1 MRANAPGPHWEPCA
15 MTIAAVLRT
24 KGNNVISVLPD
35 LPVADVA
42 RIIEARR
49 IGAVLVLDAAGH
61 VLGIISERD
70 IVRALAT
77 RAGGIEGLAAE
88 ELMTRQVVMVDPA
101 TPVDA
106 ALQIMDE
113 GYFRHL
119 PVIGA
124 DGALLGLVSV
134 RDLVRHRLAQ
144 QQDQVESLTAYVT
157 RSYMH

>member
-1 MRANAPGPHWEPCA
+1 

-24 KGNNVISVLPD
+24 KGNAVISVTPD
-35 LPVADVA
+35 TAVADVA
-42 RIIEARR
+42 RLIEQRR
-49 IGAVLVLDAAGH
+49 IGAVLVLDPHGR

-77 RAGGIEGLAAE
+77 RSGGIEGLAAE
-88 ELMTRQVVMVDPA
+88 ALMTRQVVMVDPA

-119 PVIGA
+119 PVVDAEG
-124 DGALLGLVSV
+124 GLLGLVSV

-144 QQDQVESLTAYVT
+144 QQDAVESLTAYVT

>member
-1 MRANAPGPHWEPCA
+1 

-24 KGNNVISVLPD
+24 KGHDVISVAPD
-35 LPVADVA
+35 TPVAEVT
-42 RIIEARR
+42 RLIQSRR
-49 IGAVLVLDAAGH
+49 IGAVLVRDGH
-61 VLGIISERD
+61 GRVLGIISERD

-77 RAGGIEGLAAE
+77 RNGGIEGLAAE
-88 ELMTRQVVMVDPA
+88 ALMTREVIMVGPA

-119 PVIGA
+119 PVVDAEG
-124 DGALLGLVSV
+124 GLLGLVSV

-144 QQDQVESLTAYVT
+144 QQQAVESLTAYVT

>member
-1 MRANAPGPHWEPCA
+1 V
-15 MTIAAVLRT
+15 TIAAVLRT
-24 KGNNVISVLPD
+24 KGHDVISVAPD
-35 LPVADVA
+35 TPVAEVT
-42 RIIEARR
+42 RLIQSRR
-49 IGAVLVLDAAGH
+49 IGAVLVRDGH
-61 VLGIISERD
+61 GRVLGIISERD

-77 RAGGIEGLAAE
+77 RNGGIEGLAAE
-88 ELMTRQVVMVDPA
+88 ALMTREVIMVGPA

-119 PVIGA
+119 PVVDAEG
-124 DGALLGLVSV
+124 GLLGLVSV

-144 QQDQVESLTAYVT
+144 QQQAVESLTAYVT

>member
-1 MRANAPGPHWEPCA
+1 
-15 MTIAAVLRT
+15 MTIAAVLRS
-24 KGNNVISVLPD
+24 KGNNVISVAPD
-35 LPVADVA
+35 TPVAEVA

-49 IGAVLVLDAAGH
+49 IGAVLVLDPAGR

-70 IVRALAT
+70 VVRALAT

-88 ELMTRQVVMVDPA
+88 ALMTREVVMVDPA

-119 PVIGA
+119 PVVGA
-124 DGALLGLVSV
+124 DGGLLGLVSV

-144 QQDQVESLTAYVT
+144 QQHQVESLTAYVT

>member
-1 MRANAPGPHWEPCA
+1 

-24 KGNNVISVLPD
+24 KGTDVIAVTPD
-35 LPVADVA
+35 TPVAEVA

-49 IGAVLVLDAAGH
+49 IGAVLVLDAARR

-88 ELMTRQVVMVDPA
+88 ALMTRQVVMVDPA

-124 DGALLGLVSV
+124 DGGLLGLVSV